1 MKQIVVKDG
10 KVIVDELVV
19 DFMFKITTKEVFNII
34 PGLGDM
40 TYRYDKEDIVDGYK
54 RASDVLGCSVS
65 QFANMLNGAI
75 YKAYITPYQKW
86 HSRFSIR
93 GGKLIPYLVNKVLDN
108 TSLLK
113 KYDENKLSHMA
124 MIPMLLGPDAT
135 KLIDVDMWLELYKN
149 SCSRNDLIYK
159 VASVAFPKSD
169 YIEGIKFLNML
180 PSTVLR
186 KNEAFSLYSLFCYC
200 NCIDSGLSIISD
212 YIRKHK
218 GQYKQLDMDRVRH
231 KCNGVVKFLDAGK
244 YLGLTDERLAKYMRA
259 KLNK

>member
-10 KVIVDELVV
+10 KVMVDELVI
-19 DFMFKITTKEVFNII
+19 DFMSKITTKEVFNII
-34 PGLGDM
+34 PGLHSITSM
-40 TYRYDKEDIVDGYK
+40 YTKEDITTAYK
-54 RASDVLGCSVS
+54 QSGDELGCSVS

-86 HSRFSIR
+86 HNRFSIR
-93 GGKLIPYLVNKVLDN
+93 RGRLMPFSVNKVLAN
-108 TSLLK
+108 ASLLK

-124 MIPMLLGPDAT
+124 MLPMLLGPDAT

-159 VASVAFPKSD
+159 VASETFPKSD
-169 YIEGIKFLNML
+169 YVGGIKFLNML

-186 KNEAFSLYSLFCYC
+186 KSEAFSLYSLFCYC

-218 GQYKQLDMDRVRH
+218 GQYKQLSMDHVRY
-231 KCNGVVKFLDAGK
+231 KCNDITRFLDAGK
-244 YLGLTDERLAKYMRA
+244 YLGLSDERLAKYMRA